1 MTRLEVLYT
10 GLTQMAEAFDAFG
23 SLAVCPVSEAQA
35 RFNLV

>member
-1 MTRLEVLYT
+1 
-10 GLTQMAEAFDAFG
+10 MAEAFDAFG